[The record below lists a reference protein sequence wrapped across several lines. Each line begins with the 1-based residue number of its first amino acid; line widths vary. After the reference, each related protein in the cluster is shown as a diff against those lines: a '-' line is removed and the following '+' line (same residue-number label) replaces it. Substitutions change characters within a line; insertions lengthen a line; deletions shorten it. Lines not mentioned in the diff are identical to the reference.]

1 MGGFSS
7 KCPVVLANVC
17 CKPGSLLPSTVP
29 IQDPNSPV
37 RWGLLMKPSVGVR
50 LGWTGDLPRGTELR
64 FKGKPTPEP

>member
-7 KCPVVLANVC
+7 KYPVVLANMC
-17 CKPGSLLPSTVP
+17 CKPGSSLPSTVP

-37 RWGLLMKPSVGVR
+37 RWGLLIVGVR
-50 LGWTGDLPRGTELR
+50 LGWTGDFPRGTELG